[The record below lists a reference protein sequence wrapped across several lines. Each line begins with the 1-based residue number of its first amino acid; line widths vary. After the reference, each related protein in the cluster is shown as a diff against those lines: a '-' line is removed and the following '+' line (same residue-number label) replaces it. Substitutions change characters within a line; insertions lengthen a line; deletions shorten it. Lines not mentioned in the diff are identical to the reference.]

1 MSQKPTTRDLISE
14 LIDLEEQLEY
24 NSLTE
29 DNETETAALTQ
40 SIELKKTEITRKVQ
54 GLDHFVLSLNKKEA
68 LNKAEIDTLSNEVK
82 RLRANQKRIAKIKDW
97 INKYVIPLV
106 IETAGDGRK
115 FETPTSK
122 YTMFETW
129 GPLEVT
135 DEEAVPKEYKRAKI
149 EVDKKGA
156 RRDVIEAAEKN
167 MGIAGFS
174 ISKVKRVRRS

>member
-1 MSQKPTTRDLISE
+1 MSQKPTTRDLIGE

-24 NSLTE
+24 VSMTTG
-29 DNETETAALTQ
+29 NEKETAALVQT
-40 SIELKKTEITRKVQ
+40 IELKKTEITRKVQ
-54 GLDHFVLSLNKKEA
+54 GIDHFVLSLTKKEA

-82 RLRANQKRIAKIKDW
+82 RLRANQKGIAKIKDW

-106 IETAGDGRK
+106 IETAGDGKK
-115 FETPTSK
+115 FETPTAK

-129 GPLEVT
+129 GPIEVT
-135 DEEAVPKEYKRAKI
+135 DEDEVPDKYKRAKI

-156 RRDVIEAAEKN
+156 RADIIEAAENN